1 MLVHHFSLSQNGDNL
16 KGEKKSEEYN
26 AESNRGYFSN
36 LVALK
41 FGENS

>member
-16 KGEKKSEEYN
+16 RGGKSEEYN
-26 AESNRGYFSN
+26 AEPNRGYFSN